1 MIDDIDVHYFKV
13 SFLSDDSSPVTAFQL
28 AAVVQMTNVT
38 KKCFDFAV
46 PVNKD
51 SIDIGGISTLTI
63 GRYY

>member
-1 MIDDIDVHYFKV
+1 MIDDIDVYYFKV

-51 SIDIGGISTLTI
+51 SIDIG
-63 GRYY
+63 